1 MNGNDYK
8 KKASKALEIEEKIF
22 RAGSQ
27 LYCSCVAYDV
37 VSEATIHESL
47 GATDEFLDFIT
58 LLIKASDEKHF
69 IARDTALL
77 RLIPKK

>member
-1 MNGNDYK
+1 MNADEFK
-8 KKASKALEIEEKIF
+8 KKISADREIEEKIF
-22 RAGSQ
+22 SAGSQ

-58 LLIKASDEKHF
+58 ALINAGEGKNF
-69 IARDTALL
+69 IARDKALR
-77 RLIPKK
+77 RLARH